1 MSKIK
6 ILPEQVAN
14 QIAAGEVVERPA
26 SVVKEFVENAIDAGA
41 CNLTVQVEG
50 NGTRLIRIVDDGEGM
65 DQDDVLLCLERH
77 ATSKLLGQ
85 EQLGAIR
92 TLGFRGEAVPSIA
105 SVAMLTITSRPA
117 PSLLG
122 TRAEVRFGRVFK
134 VHEMGCSRGTIME
147 VRDLFGN
154 VPARRKF
161 LKTAQTELSHIEE
174 VVKNY
179 ALACPKLGIG
189 FWIDGREICT
199 LPGGAD
205 SPEQRLRRLL
215 GSRARSQ
222 LVAVAEEAGGALR
235 LTGYLLPPEEAAGMV
250 RLALFVN
257 GRAVRDRLL
266 GHAVAEGMQNFLMKG
281 RRPAGAL
288 FLELPPE
295 EVDVNVHP
303 AKQEVRFR
311 RAPWIHQQVVTAV
324 ARAMAAYQQQL
335 KSSLFELPA
344 TSAKGSTAGER
355 QDGQDWAQPP
365 LPSYRLHEPRAASL
379 PLAGGSFLSDE
390 RAVPDNISL
399 SAPGRAEAPIS
410 CRTAPGTS
418 VASAAEAP
426 GVEPADGSNA
436 AARAVP
442 FKLLGQLLRSYL
454 LCESSSGLV
463 VIDQH
468 AAHERL
474 LFEQLKKQFYSH
486 RVASQVLLFPKI
498 VNLRPEELELV
509 AKYRQEIEQL
519 GIELEEFGGGSFALK
534 SMPALLAKLAP
545 EDVLADII
553 GQYGLET
560 GSRRSGRLEAI
571 LAAMACKAAIKA
583 GQALE
588 ISEMANLLQ
597 QMHDTDIFSHCP
609 HGRPVMKCFSNDE
622 MKKWFHRT

>member
-41 CNLTVQVEG
+41 GHLSVQVEG

-77 ATSKLLGQ
+77 ATSKLLAQ

-105 SVAMLTITSRPA
+105 SVAMLTITSR
-117 PSLLG
+117 SESSSLG
-122 TRAEVRFGRVFK
+122 TRAEVRFGRVAK
-134 VHEMGCSRGTIME
+134 VHEMGCSRGTSME

-161 LKTAQTELSHIEE
+161 LKTAQTELAHIEE

-179 ALACPKLGIG
+179 ALACPQLGIG
-189 FWIDGREICT
+189 FWIDGKEMFT
-199 LPGGAD
+199 LPGGTD

-215 GSRARSQ
+215 GSRARSP
-222 LVAVAEEAGGALR
+222 LVAVAEEAGGDLR
-235 LTGYLLPPEEAAGMV
+235 LNGYLLPPEEAAGMV
-250 RLALFVN
+250 RLAVFVN

-266 GHAVAEGMQNFLMKG
+266 GHAVAEGMRNFLMKG

-311 RAPWIHQQVVTAV
+311 RSPWIHQQVVTAV
-324 ARAMAAYQQQL
+324 ARAMNAYQQKL

-344 TSAKGSTAGER
+344 TRDSAAGAR
-355 QDGQDWAQPP
+355 QDAEDWSQPP
-365 LPSYRLHEPRAASL
+365 LPAYRLHEPGPLPPAGADISSSESDVSAPACNFKSSASTGAEALFIGKVASCPPGGSAAEI
-379 PLAGGSFLSDE
+379 PGEEPAGGS
-390 RAVPDNISL
+390 N
-399 SAPGRAEAPIS
+399 
-410 CRTAPGTS
+410 
-418 VASAAEAP
+418 ASA
-426 GVEPADGSNA
+426 
-436 AARAVP
+436 RTMP
-442 FKLLGQLLRSYL
+442 FKLLGQLLHSYL

-474 LFEQLKKQFYSH
+474 LFEQLKKQFH
-486 RVASQVLLFPKI
+486 RRQVRSQALLFPKI
-498 VNLRPEELELV
+498 MNLGPEELELV
-509 AKYRQEIEQL
+509 TKYRQEMEQL
-519 GIELEEFGGGSFALK
+519 GIKLEEFGGGSFVLK
-534 SMPALLAKLAP
+534 SVPALLARLAP
-545 EDVLADII
+545 EDVLAEII
-553 GQYGLET
+553 GQYGMET
-560 GSRRSGRLEAI
+560 SGRGSGRLEAI

-588 ISEMANLLQ
+588 FSEMANLLQ
-597 QMHDTDIFSHCP
+597 QMHDADIFSHCP

-622 MKKWFHRT
+622 LKKWFHRT